1 MNYDEILKFIQKNFT
16 DKKEGEFDDFY
27 FIGPITF
34 MITHVRG
41 EAKYCG
47 VSEEIFKTTQI
58 LIFARDSEPVVI
70 AEKTKD

>member
-1 MNYDEILKFIQKNFT
+1 MNYDEILKFIQENFT

-27 FIGPITF
+27 YAGPIIF

-41 EAKYCG
+41 EAKDCG
-47 VSEEIFKTTQI
+47 VSEIVFKTTQI
-58 LIFARDSEPVVI
+58 LMFADNNESIVI

>member
-1 MNYDEILKFIQKNFT
+1 MNYDKILKFIQENFT

-27 FIGPITF
+27 FAGPITF

-47 VSEEIFKTTQI
+47 VSEEVFKITQI
-58 LIFARDSEPVVI
+58 LMFAHDESVVI
-70 AEKTKD
+70 AEKLKD